1 VQTAESNMPNQTRSQ
16 TVARIADCAA
26 SQQTAYLVISDC
38 SSPAVF
44 DIFGSKRIGVT
55 WHHRSRDHSIPRRP
69 FPICFFRQFLADR
82 TNGRAIATLF
92 CLSVC
97 PSVCDVMYCG

>member
-16 TVARIADCAA
+16 TLARIADCAA

-69 FPICFFRQFLADR
+69 FPICFFRQFFGKTHSLKATIHTLQTTDRGHNTLA
-82 TNGRAIATLF
+82 
-92 CLSVC
+92 
-97 PSVCDVMYCG
+97 

>member
-1 VQTAESNMPNQTRSQ
+1 MQTAESNMPNQTRSQ
-16 TVARIADCAA
+16 TLARIADCAA

-55 WHHRSRDHSIPRRP
+55 
-69 FPICFFRQFLADR
+69 
-82 TNGRAIATLF
+82 
-92 CLSVC
+92 
-97 PSVCDVMYCG
+97 